1 MLTALLKTSHST
13 TMAQSMLAKVT
24 QVLVSLPSYLKK
36 VTTSKSTTLALSK
49 AVALLLQAKLQQ
61 AMDFASSALALT
73 EFLMLQHQVSSQA
86 TSLTQ
91 VLSTQRATVA
101 LQLVSASLMVLA
113 SQELSI
119 TKQVAQSLVFRM
131 VSTSVMLHQQ
141 VEETSLVQ

>member
-1 MLTALLKTSHST
+1 M
-13 TMAQSMLAKVT
+13 
-24 QVLVSLPSYLKK
+24 LVSLLSYLKK
-36 VTTSKSTTLALSK
+36 ATTSISTTLALSK
-49 AVALLLQAKLQQ
+49 VVALLLQEKLQQ

-86 TSLTQ
+86 TSPTQ

-131 VSTSVMLHQQ
+131 VSTLAMLHQQ